1 MARVTVEDCVEI
13 VPNRFELVL
22 LAARRARELSSG
34 AALTISKDNDKNP
47 VVALREIA
55 EQTVSSNHL
64 RDSVVRSMQRIVF
77 RDEADEDLENE
88 FLDALSNTVIN
99 MNEEDDEDEN
109 DVVSSQLLQAE
120 AESHLGILEDNNDT
134 DDN

>member
-22 LAARRARELSSG
+22 LAARRAREISSG
-34 AALTISKDNDKNP
+34 SSITVSKDNDKNP
-47 VVALREIA
+47 VIALREIA
-55 EQTVSSNHL
+55 EQTISANALH
-64 RDSVVRSMQRIVF
+64 DSVVRSMQRIVF

-99 MNEEDDEDEN
+99 MNDDEDDDE
-109 DVVSSQLLQAE
+109 DDAAASQILQAE
-120 AESHLGILEDNNDT
+120 AESQLNILEDE
-134 DDN
+134 

>member
-47 VVALREIA
+47 VLALREIA